1 MSLEHDHEKNG
12 GIETSQVVVSEDR
25 IIKDGG
31 LTFTAAEGINS
42 TAVTYQDAAGA
53 PVETNSPLGYS
64 VSFWTSLCLNINQM
78 IGTGIFSTRESVE
91 LQSLQFCSLL
101 TLSKSRLDS
110 RGSRLGWTHYG
121 LLVYRIPSFREH
133 PCTLPGVHL
142 LLPQSIGSRGRI
154 PRTGISIPQIFLPD
168 NICRKACG
176 FLFWKQ

>member
-1 MSLEHDHEKNG
+1 MMSLEHDHEKNG
-12 GIETSQVVVSEDR
+12 GVETSQVVVSEDR

-91 LQSLQFCSLL
+91 LQPRFCSLL
-101 TLSKSRLDS
+101 TLLKSRLNS
-110 RGSRLGWTHYG
+110 
-121 LLVYRIPSFREH
+121 
-133 PCTLPGVHL
+133 
-142 LLPQSIGSRGRI
+142 
-154 PRTGISIPQIFLPD
+154 
-168 NICRKACG
+168 
-176 FLFWKQ
+176 